1 MDQIKLKNNKREIGY
16 KKQCHLAE
24 EIYVKLNEGSL
35 YEIHQILSQLE
46 NEKDRKCV
54 IQIFLEKFDF
64 NFLKYI

>member
-1 MDQIKLKNNKREIGY
+1 MDAIKLKNNNREIGQ

-24 EIYVKLNEGSL
+24 EIYVKLNQGSL
-35 YEIHQILSQLE
+35 YEIHQILNQLD

-54 IQIFLEKFDF
+54 VRIFLEKFDF